1 MRPKKIILLSL
12 LFFSVLLLFALISL
26 STGPVSLPFD
36 ELWKPFENA
45 IWQLR
50 FKRILIASLIGAG
63 LSVSGAV
70 FQVILKNPL
79 ADPHI
84 IGVSSAAA
92 FGATLAITLELSFLW
107 IPLFAFLGSLLTI
120 AILLGA
126 MRFSKR
132 ESSLQLLLTG
142 VILSFLFSASVTLML
157 SLFSPFEGASILFW
171 LMGSLSSPHP
181 WILLIAALFLVL
193 VIFFIIY
200 RQGYSLNLL
209 LLGEEGAEILGISP
223 KKVFSQ
229 LFILAALLT
238 AISVSL
244 GGAIGFVGLVIPHL
258 IRLLSGSDHRLL
270 LPLAAIGGAIFLV
283 ISDTL
288 IRLISSYE
296 IPIGVITAI
305 VGAPVF
311 LVVLWRKN

>member
-1 MRPKKIILLSL
+1 MRPKKIIALSL
-12 LFFSVLLLFALISL
+12 LFFSILLLVALVSL
-26 STGPVSLPFD
+26 SIGPVSLPFD

-50 FKRILIASLIGAG
+50 FKRILIASLVGAG
-63 LSVSGAV
+63 LSLSGAV

-92 FGATLAITLELSFLW
+92 FGATLATALRLSFFW
-107 IPLFAFLGSLLTI
+107 IPLFAFLGSLAAI
-120 AILLGA
+120 AILLAA

-132 ESSLQLLLTG
+132 EGSLQLLLTG
-142 VILSFLFSASVTLML
+142 VILSFLFSACVTLIL
-157 SLFSPFEGASILFW
+157 SLFSPFEGARILFW

-181 WILLIAALFLVL
+181 WILLIAALSLVL

-200 RQGYSLNLL
+200 KQGYSLNLL
-209 LLGEEGAEILGISP
+209 LLGEEGAESLGIAP

-229 LFILAALLT
+229 LFISAALLT

-244 GGAIGFVGLVIPHL
+244 SGAIGFVGLVIPHL
-258 IRLLSGSDHRLL
+258 VRLLSGSDHRLL

-296 IPIGVITAI
+296 VPIGVVTAI
-305 VGAPVF
+305 IGAPFF
-311 LVVLWRKN
+311 LMILWRKK

>member
-1 MRPKKIILLSL
+1 MRPKKIITLSF
-12 LFFSVLLLFALISL
+12 LFFFVLLLFALISL

-92 FGATLAITLELSFLW
+92 FGATLAITLGLSFLW

-157 SLFSPFEGASILFW
+157 SLFSPFQGAAILFW

-181 WILLIAALFLVL
+181 SILLIAALSLVL

-200 RQGYSLNLL
+200 RQSYSLNLL

-223 KKVFSQ
+223 KKVFSR
-229 LFILAALLT
+229 LFISAALLT

-244 GGAIGFVGLVIPHL
+244 GGAIGFVGLIIPHL
-258 IRLLSGSDHRLL
+258 VRLLSGSDHRLL
-270 LPLAAIGGAIFLV
+270 IPLAAIGGAIFLV
-283 ISDTL
+283 MSDTL

-311 LVVLWRKN
+311 LMVLWRKT